1 MEITSCLSTAIMI
14 ITIPLIIFILMNLIP
29 KISFDSIKQFKDD
42 AFYYKKRFV
51 IGSLACILLIL
62 SITVRMEIPVIQK
75 RISYKK
81 CDNQEK
87 KVACFMN
94 GLSKNG

>member
-1 MEITSCLSTAIMI
+1 MEMTSCVSTAIMI

-29 KISFDSIKQFKDD
+29 KISFDSLKQFKED
-42 AFYYKKRFV
+42 AFYYKKRFI
-51 IGSLACILLIL
+51 IGSLACSLLIL
-62 SITVRMEIPVIQK
+62 SIAVRLEVPVIQK

-81 CDNQEK
+81 CANQEK
-87 KVACFMN
+87 KVACFVT